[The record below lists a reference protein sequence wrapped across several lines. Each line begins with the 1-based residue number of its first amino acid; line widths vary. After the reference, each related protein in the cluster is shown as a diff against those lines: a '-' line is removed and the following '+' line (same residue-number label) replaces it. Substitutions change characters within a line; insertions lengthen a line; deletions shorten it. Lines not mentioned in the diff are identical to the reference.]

1 MERAVRAW
9 VKRRVR
15 SAVVSPTRSVDR
27 EADKMSTDSFEQILE
42 TAISDDSDAQTLAS
56 FAKVTIKTSESE
68 H

>member
-1 MERAVRAW
+1 
-9 VKRRVR
+9 
-15 SAVVSPTRSVDR
+15 
-27 EADKMSTDSFEQILE
+27 MSTDSFEQILE